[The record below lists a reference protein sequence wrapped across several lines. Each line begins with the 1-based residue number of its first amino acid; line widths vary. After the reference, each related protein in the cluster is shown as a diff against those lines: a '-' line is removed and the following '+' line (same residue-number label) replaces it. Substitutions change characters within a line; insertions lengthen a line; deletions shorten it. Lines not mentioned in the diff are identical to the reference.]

1 MQLQDITY
9 LLQHPQ
15 EFTPEQLNDIT
26 AVIKEYPYFQAARAL
41 HLKGLKHT
49 ESFRYNQELKT
60 TAAYTTDRS
69 ILFDY
74 ITSEAFN
81 QNEISLQIKHNSE
94 HIKQLDV
101 HEESD
106 ISINKSVLIDDALKQ
121 HIKDTE
127 GVLDPFLFEEKRNGK
142 DFEDNHSNTSEEK
155 GLPIIAIDT
164 ENIEQTPEEQLQI
177 GKPLDFEK
185 NETHSF
191 SEWLKITSFKPIER
205 NDFEEEKETTPELQ
219 STQEDPEPK
228 PKSRPMDSK
237 LDLIDKFLSSNPKIV
252 PSKEAPPSPKL
263 NTSKDDNQNDG
274 LMTETLARIYLEQ
287 KNYDKAIQSY
297 KILSLKYPEKSGFF
311 ADQIKAVKKLQENNT
326 KE

>member
-15 EFTPEQLNDIT
+15 EFTSEQLSDIT

-49 ESFRYNQELKT
+49 ESFRYNPELKT

-81 QNEISLQIKHNSE
+81 QNEISFQIKQNSE

-101 HEESD
+101 NEESD
-106 ISINKSVLIDDALKQ
+106 ISVNKSVLIDDALKQ
-121 HIKDTE
+121 HIKDSE
-127 GVLDPFLFEEKRNGK
+127 RVLDPFLFEEKITK
-142 DFEDNHSNTSEEK
+142 EEEIEEPEIATEEIEE
-155 GLPIIAIDT
+155 LPIIAVDT
-164 ENIEQTPEEQLQI
+164 ENIEQSPEEQLQI

-205 NDFEEEKETTPELQ
+205 QPNIAPEKVAVPDVPKE
-219 STQEDPEPK
+219 PEPK
-228 PKSRPMDSK
+228 PKARPMDNK

-252 PSKEAPPSPKL
+252 PSKEVAPSPKL
-263 NTSKDDNQNDG
+263 NLNKDDNQNDG